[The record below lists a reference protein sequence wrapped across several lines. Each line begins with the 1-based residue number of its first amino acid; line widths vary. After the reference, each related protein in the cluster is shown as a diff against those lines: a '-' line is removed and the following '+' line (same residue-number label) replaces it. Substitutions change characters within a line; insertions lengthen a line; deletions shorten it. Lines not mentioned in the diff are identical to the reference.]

1 MSLKSNNEKKI
12 RHKKIN
18 KNLTIYN
25 EWRYLAIHDC
35 CTKKNEDFRTS

>member
-1 MSLKSNNEKKI
+1 MSLKSNNVNKR

-18 KNLTIYN
+18 KNLTINN

-35 CTKKNEDFRTS
+35 CTKEK